1 MSNLTIEGGVRWEG
15 RNLGD
20 RFGNSVINLKKNF
33 APRIGFTFDPTN
45 DGKGKIFAHYG
56 RYYEDIPTDINIRAF
71 GGELQAQ
78 AYNFSPDPA
87 NLTPISGTPT
97 QERAARRQH
106 RAGRSEPQGPVHRR
120 VPDRRR
126 ARSRAEPVGGHQVQP
141 PQARPT

>member
-1 MSNLTIEGGVRWEG
+1 MSNFTIEGGVRWEG

-33 APRIGFTFDPTN
+33 APRIGFTFDPMN

-78 AYNFSPDPA
+78 AYNFSPDAA
-87 NLTPISGTPT
+87 NTDAD
-97 QERAARRQH
+97 QRHARR
-106 RAGRSEPQGPVHRR
+106 RTRCSAAAPSRSIR
-120 VPDRRR
+120 
-126 ARSRAEPVGGHQVQP
+126 
-141 PQARPT
+141 T